1 VRRRSPKPP
10 YDLKVVPA
18 QEPVA
23 VERFLDGL
31 VDALLAADKAERSP
45 TLIEK
50 EESP

>member
-23 VERFLDGL
+23 VDQFLDRY
-31 VDALLAADKAERSP
+31 VDALLAADKAPDPLTQQEEQSP
-45 TLIEK
+45 
-50 EESP
+50 